1 MACNLFPNFYSALAI
16 SIIARCHHTELQPD
30 VCIQHLPDVWYPHVM
45 HKYFRCQI
53 QYEAVTRHCY
63 TNKLIK
69 LRHILQILLVTVYIS
84 RNQDANKCKVQFVY
98 TRLLNSIELLSG
110 VSRVVYGHSPIS
122 ARSQWMLH
130 WWRADSS
137 STRELFP
144 CTHPSTPSTRLGRP
158 LVPFFKSFG
167 MTWPGIEPCPPALNQ
182 LGTI

>member
-45 HKYFRCQI
+45 HKYFRCPI

-84 RNQDANKCKVQFVY
+84 RNQDANKCKVQFRVY
-98 TRLLNSIELLSG
+98 SVIEL
-110 VSRVVYGHSPIS
+110 
-122 ARSQWMLH
+122 
-130 WWRADSS
+130 
-137 STRELFP
+137 
-144 CTHPSTPSTRLGRP
+144 
-158 LVPFFKSFG
+158 
-167 MTWPGIEPCPPALNQ
+167 N
-182 LGTI
+182 